1 MKYRDAISGLF
12 LFLLSAGVCVMAY
25 RLRLGTGSKPGPG
38 LAAFGIAALLGL
50 MSLYLLV
57 KGLLQAKR
65 ERKETGPT
73 ESVRLIKPVIILV
86 ILAGY
91 GLFFNVLGFSL
102 ANFLLMMLLVWVVG
116 RQKLRVALTVSLV
129 TVVSAYLLF
138 VVALGLPLPAGSL
151 WYLFGE

>member
-1 MKYRDAISGLF
+1 MKHRDAISGLF
-12 LFLLSAGVCVMAY
+12 LFLLSVATCIMAY
-25 RLRLGTGSKPGPG
+25 RLRLGTGGKPGPG

-57 KGLLQAKR
+57 TGLLEATR
-65 ERKETGPT
+65 ERKEREPT
-73 ESVRLIKPVIILV
+73 ESIRLKKPLIILV
-86 ILAGY
+86 ILAAY

-129 TVVSAYLLF
+129 TVASAYLLF